1 MTDFGRVITAMVTPF
16 DNNLAVDYG
25 QARVVA
31 RHLVDNGSDGI
42 VVAGTTG
49 ESPTLTK
56 EEKLEL
62 FRVVADEVGDRA
74 KVIAGTGS
82 NITADSVA
90 LTGEA
95 EKTGVHGVMLVTPYY
110 NKPPQDGLY
119 NHFKTIAGAT
129 SLPVMLYNVPG
140 RTSANL
146 LPATVVEL
154 AKVDNIVALKEACGN
169 LDQVSEARLL
179 LPDDFVIYSGD
190 DSLTLPMLSLG
201 CHGVVSVVGHV
212 VGRELQEMVS
222 AFLAGNNK
230 RAGAIHLKLF
240 PVFKALFVTTSPIP
254 VKAAMNMMGINVGG
268 LRPPLGIAGEKET
281 GVIADALRAI
291 GAIS

>member
-1 MTDFGRVITAMVTPF
+1 MVTPF
-16 DNNLAVDYG
+16 DDNLAVDYG

-31 RHLVDNGSDGI
+31 RHLVDNGSDAI

-49 ESPTLTK
+49 ESPTLTR

-62 FRVVADEVGDRA
+62 FRVVVDEVGSQAR
-74 KVIAGTGS
+74 VIAGTGS

-90 LTGEA
+90 LTRDA

-110 NKPPQDGLY
+110 NKPPQEGLY

-129 SLPVMLYNVPG
+129 NLPVMLYNVPG
-140 RTSANL
+140 RTGANL

-154 AKVDNIVALKEACGN
+154 AKIDNIVALKEACGS
-169 LDQVSEARLL
+169 LDQVSEARML
-179 LPDDFVIYSGD
+179 LPEDFLVYSGD

-201 CHGVVSVVGHV
+201 CCGIVSVVGHV
-212 VGRELQEMVS
+212 VGRELQEMIK
-222 AFLAGNNK
+222 AFLAGDHK
-230 RAGAIHLKLF
+230 QAAAIHLKLF

-254 VKAAMNMMGINVGG
+254 VKAAMNMIGVNVGG
-268 LRPPLGIAGEKET
+268 LRPPLVAAGEQEKAVIAGALKAV
-281 GVIADALRAI
+281 GVIK
-291 GAIS
+291 